1 MPRAIGP
8 ELAVRPEGADY
19 QWRKIPHGEL
29 SIDPVADERLC
40 GQGLEPRDKG
50 CLGQLSDPA
59 GRNMSEA

>member
-29 SIDPVADERLC
+29 SIDPVADERLAR
-40 GQGLEPRDKG
+40 GTARAGARD
-50 CLGQLSDPA
+50 
-59 GRNMSEA
+59 